1 MVIGILA
8 GVGAGALWG
17 LVFIAPRMLPQL
29 SAVDIAAGRFVTYGV
44 LSAVLLAMGG
54 RQQIRPTRAQLSNVV
69 LLSVLGFTAYFT
81 WLALS
86 IQLSGTEVPALVIGT
101 VPLWVMLLG
110 KPDHIAWRNLVPGL
124 VATAGGLALM
134 TWAVHPAVGAVATL
148 QAPGSSWLSA
158 FWQGVLW
165 VSLATLSWTI
175 FSIRNARVL
184 VSHPEI
190 DAHRWANWLGV
201 ATGIGAILM
210 WLAMGSDVQTIAKLD
225 NVPLAL
231 VVLVATGVGSAWL
244 ATVLWNIASQR
255 LSASLCGQMIVS
267 ETLFALVYSY
277 LWDGTW
283 PSALHLAAAGLF
295 VIGIMASIKAHR

>member
-8 GVGAGALWG
+8 GLGAGALWG

-29 SAVDIAAGRFVTYGV
+29 SAVDIAAGRFVTYGL
-44 LSAVLLAMGG
+44 LSAVLLALGG
-54 RQQIRPTRAQLSNVV
+54 RKQIRPTGAQLINVV
-69 LLSVLGFTAYFT
+69 VLSVLGFTAYFT

-110 KPDHIAWRNLVPGL
+110 KPDNITWRKLLPGL

-134 TWAVHPAVGAVATL
+134 TWAVHPGVAVITSEPTAAV
-148 QAPGSSWLSA
+148 PGLSA

-175 FSIRNARVL
+175 FSISNAKVL
-184 VSHPEI
+184 VRHPEI
-190 DAHRWANWLGV
+190 DAQRWANWLGI
-201 ATGIGAILM
+201 ATGMGAVLM
-210 WLAMGSDVQTIAKLD
+210 WLALGSDIQTISRID
-225 NVPLAL
+225 NIPFVLF
-231 VVLVATGVGSAWL
+231 VLVASGVGSAWL
-244 ATVLWNIASQR
+244 ATILWNVASQR

-283 PSALHLAAAGLF
+283 PSAVHLAAAGLF
-295 VIGIMASIKAHR
+295 VIGIMASIRAHR